1 MLILCLSV
9 CVFVSEIISR
19 SLIGRNLATLPGIV
33 LLDYEVIEVDEL
45 DEGNISATAEN
56 KTNYGRLS

>member
-1 MLILCLSV
+1 MV
-9 CVFVSEIISR
+9 CV
-19 SLIGRNLATLPGIV
+19 SLKKVDSKKDIV
-33 LLDYEVIEVDEL
+33 DVEVIEVDEL